1 MAVIVLVL
9 LLVGIGVSV
18 REYNATAR
26 LLLATVIV
34 GALLFLSLT

>member
-9 LLVGIGVSV
+9 LMVGIGVCV

-26 LLLATVIV
+26 LLLATVIM
-34 GALLFLSLT
+34 GTLLFLYLT